1 MSYRLETLTR
11 EKSQKSDELQRA
23 QEECRDAK
31 LRLSTAHEKVADGV
45 EAVSA
50 AHRAADER

>member
-1 MSYRLETLTR
+1 MTR
-11 EKSQKSDELQRA
+11 EKSQKSNELQRA

-50 AHRAADER
+50 AHRAADERLDAA